1 MTKTLLSIFTFTG
14 ANELLRELENRIAD
28 NQLENNLFSHSS
40 NPLICMCLLYGF
52 LRLLTSKFFSLNNKC
67 RTINEKILAMAL
79 KYIECCDDEN
89 FLTSMMIEQDYSG
102 RDCLQIT
109 VELELLEI
117 I

>member
-40 NPLICMCLLYGF
+40 NPLICMCLLYEF